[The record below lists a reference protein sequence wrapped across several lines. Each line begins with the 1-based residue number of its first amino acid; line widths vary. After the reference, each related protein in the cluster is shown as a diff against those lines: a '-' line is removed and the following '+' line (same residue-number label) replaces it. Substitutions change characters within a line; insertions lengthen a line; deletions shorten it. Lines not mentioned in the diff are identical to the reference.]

1 MTNPKATRKFAPG
14 ETCISKSLHA
24 EIKTHLAKG
33 NILAARE
40 TYRNHLA
47 KLLSMPELETIKDIG
62 FPVIDVCGKL
72 NVEIQKLLT
81 SDGIDPTVINLI
93 TAAD

>member
-14 ETCISKSLHA
+14 ETCISISLYTD
-24 EIKTHLAKG
+24 IKTNLAKG

-40 TYRNHLA
+40 TYRQHLA
-47 KLLSMPELETIKDIG
+47 ELLSMPELETIKDVG
-62 FPVIDVCGKL
+62 FPIIDVCGKL
-72 NVEIQKLLT
+72 NHEIKKLLT
-81 SDGIDPTVINLI
+81 THGIDPTVINVI